1 MQKVLIT
8 GGAGFIGSHL
18 ADELLAHGYRVRVL
32 DSLDPQVHGEGRRRP
47 DYLAEDVELIVGDVN
62 DREKVDEA
70 LKGVDAVYHFAA
82 AVGVGQSM
90 YEVAH
95 YTRVN
100 NLGTAVVLEALTKNP
115 VERLVVASSMSLY
128 GEGLYRGHSGGP
140 RMVGE
145 RTLEQL
151 KSGQWEFLA
160 EDGSVLQ
167 PMPTPETKQP
177 ALASVY
183 ALSKYDQERLCLM
196 IGRAYNIPTVALRF
210 FNAYGPRQALSNPY
224 TGVLAIFA
232 SRFMNDN
239 PPAIF
244 EDGLQQRDFV
254 SVYDIA
260 RACRLALETPDAAG
274 ETFNIGSGQPR
285 TVREIAAKLAKVVG
299 KEHVQPEILGKY
311 RVGDIRHCYADIG
324 KAQRILGYAPQVQ
337 LEDGLV
343 ELASWLAS
351 QAAEDRVAQASAELN
366 ARGLTVSAER
376 APEASRAGSE
386 RAEKELAAQRT
397 SLGEDL
403 Q

>member
-1 MQKVLIT
+1 MKDQQQQGSRSMQKVLIT

-32 DSLDPQVHGEGRRRP
+32 DSLDPQVHGESRRRP
-47 DYLAEDVELIVGDVN
+47 EYLAREVELIVGDIN
-62 DREKVDEA
+62 DRDRVDEA
-70 LKGVDAVYHFAA
+70 LRGVDAVYHFAA

-100 NLGTAVVLEALTKNP
+100 NLGTAVLLEALARNP
-115 VERLVVASSMSLY
+115 VERLIVASSMSLY
-128 GEGLYRGHSGGP
+128 GEGLYRSASGGP
-140 RMVGE
+140 RLVGE

-151 KSGQWEFLA
+151 KAGQWEFLA

-232 SRFMNDN
+232 SRFLNN
-239 PPAIF
+239 NAPAIF

-254 SVYDIA
+254 SVHDLA

-274 ETFNIGSGQPR
+274 EVFNVGSGQPR
-285 TVREIAAKLAKVVG
+285 TVRDIAAKLAKVVG
-299 KEHVQPEILGKY
+299 KDNIRPEILGKY
-311 RVGDIRHCYADIG
+311 RIGDIRHCYADIG
-324 KAQRILGYAPQVQ
+324 KAQRVLGFAPQVR

-343 ELASWLAS
+343 ELSSWLAS
-351 QAAEDRVAQASAELN
+351 QAAVDRVAQASAELS
-366 ARGLTVSAER
+366 ARGLTV
-376 APEASRAGSE
+376 
-386 RAEKELAAQRT
+386 
-397 SLGEDL
+397 
-403 Q
+403 